1 MGATWWRSL
10 SQSEVPMH
18 LRAKNLCIELGEDYI
33 HKVPALEALL
43 REPYADYTF
52 PNVRSL
58 SFKFNLTRESEHS
71 SDGVT
76 IHPDI
81 EAHILASVRR
91 IKQIVPM
98 VQRVYMRSTRNV
110 AVETHFPSQQ
120 VNSLVAKI
128 RQSVGDIE
136 FGYLSRPI
144 HVEPSLSAVRCLTR
158 MDGEGG
164 SIESMVQLAR
174 HNAPTLQYLDLNL
187 LEGDDITGLIQNADG
202 SYVQYPWLHTL
213 ELGTMPNMDLSR
225 RPVFPGALPFPCL
238 RYLRLVLVSPIGDD
252 TPFRGNAA
260 TLEYLDLY
268 LTLDMA
274 TVLKR
279 SKTFTSISHPKLQ
292 YVRLRW
298 NSGTSELR
306 PAIDRAYMQ
315 FGLSIGPN
323 APVREF
329 HMPLLLPGFGSIITT
344 PGGHKRIQVLELPH
358 TSMHIL
364 DTIALVKALP
374 LLSHL
379 HSRALP
385 TKPLPND
392 IPKHNLPAY
401 IIANYSPMG
410 KWLRCWRINCSPNFD
425 FEITAK
431 WALLLALICR
441 NLDYVAVL
449 ADSRE
454 LFMAFMKKM
463 IASNGYR
470 QHATR
475 LQRLLFGG
483 WNNAIPSVD
492 MALAKKAAARA
503 AVANW

>member
-1 MGATWWRSL
+1 M
-10 SQSEVPMH
+10 
-18 LRAKNLCIELGEDYI
+18 
-33 HKVPALEALL
+33 
-43 REPYADYTF
+43 
-52 PNVRSL
+52 
-58 SFKFNLTRESEHS
+58 ESMRN
-71 SDGVT
+71 
-76 IHPDI
+76 IDI
-81 EAHILASVRR
+81 E
-91 IKQIVPM
+91 
-98 VQRVYMRSTRNV
+98 TRL
-110 AVETHFPSQQ
+110 PRPQ
-120 VNSLVAKI
+120 VNSLVSKI

-136 FGYLSRPI
+136 FGYFSRPI

-202 SYVQYPWLHTL
+202 SYVQYPCLHTL

-225 RPVFPGALPFPCL
+225 RPVFPGALSFPCL

-279 SKTFTSISHPKLQ
+279 NKTFTSISHPKLQ

-315 FGLSIGPN
+315 FGLSIAPD

-329 HMPLLLPGFGSIITT
+329 SMSLLRPELGPITT
-344 PGGHKRIQVLELPH
+344 MLGEHKCVQVLELPH

-364 DTIALVKALP
+364 DIIALVKALP

-379 HSRALP
+379 HYRALP
-385 TKPLPND
+385 TDPLPND

-410 KWLRCWRINCSPNFD
+410 KWLHCWRINCSPNFD

-431 WALLLALICR
+431 WVLLLDLICP

-454 LFMAFMKKM
+454 LFMSYMKEVV
-463 IASNGYR
+463 ASNGFR
-470 QHATR
+470 QHVTR

-483 WNNAIPSVD
+483 SSSHIPSVG
-492 MALAKKAAARA
+492 MAQAKMGATAIR
-503 AVANW
+503 